1 MKTTTKY
8 WWVVFLLLI
17 ATSLSFLDRQ
27 VLSIVII
34 KIKEDLFISDVE
46 YGFINSGFL
55 ASYAIMF
62 TLGGVLIDK
71 YGSRLGLAVSVGFW
85 SFATVLHSFAGS
97 VFQFATFRF
106 LLGIGEGGCFPG
118 AVRAVIEWVPKTK
131 HSLANG
137 IAIGGSALGAVIAP
151 PLCAYF
157 LGFWDWRYIFIMTG
171 AFGFVWLVAW
181 LIITKK
187 NELAEAPSKSEVAEN
202 RSFSFIK
209 VLKSREALIFMA
221 MRFVLDP
228 ILYFY
233 MFWIPKYLNESH
245 GLAVDKIGQLLW
257 IPFLALGVAN
267 VTGGWVSDFIF
278 QKTAKEAFSR
288 QVVMGFAALMTLP
301 VAAIGLLNSY
311 VVILVLVGL
320 AFFAHGLWITNY
332 ITSIGDVFGKTASS
346 TVVGLSGSAGA
357 LSSLVLNPVIGLIIS
372 TYSYDSVWIYCGLM
386 YPVVFIGYMIFTA
399 KKKSAA
405 FTAA

>member
-1 MKTTTKY
+1 T
-8 WWVVFLLLI
+8 I
-17 ATSLSFLDRQ
+17 
-27 VLSIVII
+27 
-34 KIKEDLFISDVE
+34 
-46 YGFINSGFL
+46 
-55 ASYAIMF
+55 
-62 TLGGVLIDK
+62 
-71 YGSRLGLAVSVGFW
+71 
-85 SFATVLHSFAGS
+85 LHSFAGS

-171 AFGFVWLVAW
+171 AFGFVWLVVW
-181 LIITKK
+181 LIVTKK
-187 NELAEAPSKSEVAEN
+187 NELAEAPSKSEVVEK

-257 IPFLALGVAN
+257 VPFLALGVAN

-301 VAAIGLLNSY
+301 VAAIGLLDSY

-357 LSSLVLNPVIGLIIS
+357 LSSLVLNPVIGFIIS

-386 YPVVFIGYMIFTA
+386 YPVVFIGYMIFMA

-405 FTAA
+405 FSVA

>member
-27 VLSIVII
+27 VLSIAII
-34 KIKEDLFISDVE
+34 RIKEDLFISDVE

-62 TLGGVLIDK
+62 TLAGVLIDK
-71 YGSRLGLAVSVGFW
+71 YGSRLGLAFSVGFW
-85 SFATVLHSFAGS
+85 SFATILHSFAGS

-106 LLGIGEGGCFPG
+106 LLGIGEGGAFPG
-118 AVRAVIEWVPKTK
+118 AVRAVIEWVPKNK

-137 IAIGGSALGAVIAP
+137 LAIGGSALGAVIAP

-157 LGFWDWRYIFIMTG
+157 LGIWDWRFVFVFTG
-171 AFGFVWLVAW
+171 TIGFVWLVAW
-181 LIITKK
+181 LILTRRTEAAEQISLSGATKEK
-187 NELAEAPSKSEVAEN
+187 GPGFLSVLSSKP
-202 RSFSFIK
+202 
-209 VLKSREALIFMA
+209 ALMFMA

-245 GLAVDKIGQLLW
+245 GLQVDAIGRLLW

-267 VTGGWVSDFIF
+267 VIGGWLSDFVF
-278 QKTAKEAFSR
+278 RKTGKVAFSR
-288 QVVMGFAALMTLP
+288 QVVMGLGAILTLP
-301 VAAIGLLNSY
+301 VVTIGFLESY
-311 VVILVLVGL
+311 IVVLALVGL

-332 ITSIGDVFGKTASS
+332 ITSIGDTFGKGSAS

-372 TYSYDSVWIYCGLM
+372 TYSYDSLWIYCGLM
-386 YPVVFIGYMIFTA
+386 YPAAFLGYLFFTA
-399 KKKSAA
+399 KKRAMSYSVV
-405 FTAA
+405 